1 MKYIPNT
8 KEDISQMLKEIGSSS
23 FEELLSQ
30 IVPENLRFQGSLNI
44 GDSLSELDLLADIG
58 KIKHA
63 NKTLINFNG
72 GGVYD
77 HYVPSVVDFIKYG
90 VSTSMNPFSSRYF
103 LLSDETFALRIK
115 LSLIGFLLIS
125 K

>member
-44 GDSLSELDLLADIG
+44 GDSLSELDLLADI
-58 KIKHA
+58 
-63 NKTLINFNG
+63 
-72 GGVYD
+72 
-77 HYVPSVVDFIKYG
+77 
-90 VSTSMNPFSSRYF
+90 
-103 LLSDETFALRIK
+103 
-115 LSLIGFLLIS
+115 
-125 K
+125 